1 MIKKKKSVKVSS
13 FLAVSGWKN
22 WTNKHVLLINFQ
34 KKATLSLLK
43 FCEEVFSGVLGW
55 VFFVLAGANF
65 WIQVDLE
72 AVRKKRYMF
81 KVNNRGNWAMYE
93 ICSKLT
99 AKIPEW

>member
-1 MIKKKKSVKVSS
+1 MIKKKKSVKISS

-72 AVRKKRYMF
+72 AVRKKDT
-81 KVNNRGNWAMYE
+81 
-93 ICSKLT
+93 CSKSIIG
-99 AKIPEW
+99 AIEQCMRYVQS